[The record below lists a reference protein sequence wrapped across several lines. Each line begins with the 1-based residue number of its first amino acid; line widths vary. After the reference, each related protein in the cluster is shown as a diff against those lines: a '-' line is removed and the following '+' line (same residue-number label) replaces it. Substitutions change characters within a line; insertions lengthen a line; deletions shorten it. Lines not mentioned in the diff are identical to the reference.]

1 MSWTAWWFDGVLV
14 GSLVVLALGSVTA
27 RDPFTGIVRYIA
39 FGLLAAL
46 TWARLRAPDLAL
58 AEAAIGAGLT
68 GALLLS
74 TLGRMGLRRASRHA
88 GEALAPVPPGTTT
101 RRHFPL
107 SLPLLVLTLSAAT
120 AAVLITG
127 VISVG
132 AASPSPG
139 LGPAVSALLPRSGIE
154 SEVAAVLLAFRGYD
168 TLLEMAV
175 LLTAVLAVWCLG
187 VIRFR
192 RPPWPVDP
200 VLASLAR
207 VLVPLLLLIAAWL
220 LEAGLHGPGG
230 GFQAGAILGA
240 AGVLW
245 TLADRRALRL
255 GERRSARLGLVLGL
269 GTFAVGAFLPTLS
282 GHPLL
287 TWPAEAAPVWAWAI
301 ELAIALSVGLTLT
314 ALFMGGLAEV
324 PEMEG
329 DES

>member
-1 MSWTAWWFDGVLV
+1 MSWAAWWFDGVLV
-14 GSLVVLALGSVTA
+14 GSLVVLAWGSVSA

-46 TWARLRAPDLAL
+46 TWARLEAPDLAL

-88 GEALAPVPPGTTT
+88 GEALAPLPPRYPA
-101 RRHFPL
+101 RRHFSL
-107 SLPLLVLTLSAAT
+107 SLPVLVFLLAASS
-120 AAVLITG
+120 AVLIG
-127 VISVG
+127 AEVISLG
-132 AASPSPG
+132 ITRSPG
-139 LGPAVSALLPRSGIE
+139 LGAAVSDLQLRSGIE
-154 SEVAAVLLAFRGYD
+154 SDVAAVLLDFRGYD
-168 TLLEMAV
+168 TLLEMSV

-200 VLASLAR
+200 VLSSLAR
-207 VLVPLLLLIAAWL
+207 ILAPFLLLVAAWL
-220 LEAGLHGPGG
+220 LQAGLHGPGG

-269 GTFAVGAFLPTLS
+269 GTFAVGAFLPTLA
-282 GHPLL
+282 GRPLL
-287 TWPAEAAPVWAWAI
+287 TWAPGTAPAWAWGI
-301 ELAIALSVGLTLT
+301 ELAIAVSVGLTLT

-324 PEMEG
+324 PETER
-329 DES
+329 EEP